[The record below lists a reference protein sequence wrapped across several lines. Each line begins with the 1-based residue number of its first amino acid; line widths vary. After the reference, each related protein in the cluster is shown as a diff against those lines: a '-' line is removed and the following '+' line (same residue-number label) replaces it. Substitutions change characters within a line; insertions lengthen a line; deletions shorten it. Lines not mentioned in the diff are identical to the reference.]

1 LAEHTAQ
8 SGFTAFGLDVATD
21 TFPPGAWSPSPI
33 GRPDVHIRCVNPK
46 AIEQSWSG
54 RRTSGWDGT
63 IDGASF
69 RAEHGIVGDYRFVHG
84 AQPDPGGGLSS
95 QTRAL
100 HHLSADRHELLCAV
114 RDRSDPA
121 SWRVVLD
128 SVLFTV
134 SLLHGY
140 EALHAGA
147 VATPTGVI
155 AITASTG
162 GGKSTLLAELLGRGY
177 VLMADDVLALESR
190 GDGCSPIAYPA
201 PPVMT
206 VPVASVPLLGKGAS
220 PPPISSLDGESWIAV
235 PVCPEPLPIRALV
248 VLDRGR
254 GSSRYTSRPALTKIE
269 NPLAPLLDSLM
280 SFPQTPEREQAR
292 FELASSLSSAAGV
305 WRLTADLEAAP
316 SVLADVL
323 LGGEL

>member
-1 LAEHTAQ
+1 M
-8 SGFTAFGLDVATD
+8 VID
-21 TFPPGAWSPSPI
+21 TVPPGAWSP
-33 GRPDVHIRCVNPK
+33 RPVSHPDLCVRCVNAE
-46 AIEQSWSG
+46 AIERSWSG
-54 RRTSGWDGT
+54 VQTSGWAGT

-69 RAEHGIVGDYRFVHG
+69 RVEQGLAGDYRFVHG
-84 AQPDPGGGLSS
+84 APPDLDGRLAP

-100 HHLSADRHELLCAV
+100 HHLSADRRELLSAM

-121 SWRVVLD
+121 SWRLVLD

-162 GGKSTLLAELLGRGY
+162 GGKSTLLAELLRRGY
-177 VLMADDVLALESR
+177 VLMADDVLALETR
-190 GDGCSPIAYPA
+190 GDGATPIAYPA

-206 VPVASVPLLGKGAS
+206 LPAASVSLLDKAVASQ
-220 PPPISSLDGESWIAV
+220 PICSLDGESWIAV
-235 PVCPEPLPIRALV
+235 PVCSEPLPVRALV
-248 VLDRGR
+248 VLDRGSA
-254 GSSRYTSRPALTKIE
+254 SSRSESRPTLTRIE
-269 NPLAPLLDSLM
+269 NPLVPLLDSLM
-280 SFPQTPEREQAR
+280 SFPQTPERELAR

-305 WRLTADLEAAP
+305 WRLTADLQAAP